1 MNDNNKTCLCVSNSI
16 CCLHPSC
23 FSWISIMDLF
33 RLWNR
38 HATTCWSKRKKKIC
52 IIWVRSTIPVRD
64 FFDEASSITPV
75 IYRNGTAYLSNDLF
89 YCELYRFC
97 VVFHLSPIYIY
108 WLAKMRSHWAT
119 IYILIY
125 YSYLIECT
133 VQNCFHIVF
142 FFVHIWCLH
151 FNSSVFKVLQ

>member
-108 WLAKMRSHWAT
+108 TDLRKWDHIEQPS
-119 IYILIY
+119 IYLYII
-125 YSYLIECT
+125 
-133 VQNCFHIVF
+133 HI
-142 FFVHIWCLH
+142 
-151 FNSSVFKVLQ
+151 